1 MTDDSNHEVEVL
13 KAAGFREAEP
23 GEAITVAEYGEPF
36 RLVETPITI
45 QVVASLDDPDLDLS
59 KAWMIAFRPVSE
71 DERVDVSDWQA
82 VGYTSDIPD
91 AFRRQ
96 P

>member
-1 MTDDSNHEVEVL
+1 MSTTPDS
-13 KAAGFREAEP
+13 
-23 GEAITVAEYGEPF
+23 
-36 RLVETPITI
+36 I
-45 QVVASLDDPDLDLS
+45 QVVTSLDDPSLDLS

-71 DERVDVSDWQA
+71 DERVDVSDWQE
-82 VGYTSDIPD
+82 VGYTSNIPE